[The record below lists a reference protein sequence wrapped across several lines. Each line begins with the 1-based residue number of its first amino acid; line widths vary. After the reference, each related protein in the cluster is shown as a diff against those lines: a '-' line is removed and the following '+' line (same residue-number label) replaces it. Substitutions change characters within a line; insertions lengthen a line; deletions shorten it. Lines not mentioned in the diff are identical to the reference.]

1 MLSVNSGFGVELTET
16 NEVVNLSGFISVVIF
31 KQ

>member
-1 MLSVNSGFGVELTET
+1 MLSVNSGFGVELIET
-16 NEVVNLSGFISVVIF
+16 NQVVNLSGFMSSVIF